1 MNKYFYYN
9 NRLIHTRP
17 TRLSAEPTIGI
28 EPCWPLRSPGLLGT
42 ERDMPAKKNKKIIFE
57 IEIKYSK
64 AYIFLGVWSS
74 FQGSQ
79 RSPILLSEYMF
90 LLAGNIMLG
99 AEKLWGELLFPEE
112 NRVFL
117 TKGRKTVFPRESNV
131 ILIYKDVN
139 LLPAPSCCCCC
150 CCCWALVSPFAKAK
164 N

>member
-1 MNKYFYYN
+1 MNKYFYHN

-57 IEIKYSK
+57 IEKKYSK

-79 RSPILLSEYMF
+79 RSQFCSQNICSFWLETLCQVQKNSEANFCF
-90 LLAGNIMLG
+90 L
-99 AEKLWGELLFPEE
+99 
-112 NRVFL
+112 
-117 TKGRKTVFPRESNV
+117 RKTGFFWPKVEKQFFQGKQMLFLFIRM
-131 ILIYKDVN
+131 
-139 LLPAPSCCCCC
+139 
-150 CCCWALVSPFAKAK
+150 
-164 N
+164 